1 MGRVGMTTYMI
12 LVIDLVISF
21 DKGKTYL
28 TLKFVLLNFILFIK

>member
-12 LVIDLVISF
+12 LVIDYAISF

-28 TLKFVLLNFILFIK
+28 TLKFELLNFTLFIK